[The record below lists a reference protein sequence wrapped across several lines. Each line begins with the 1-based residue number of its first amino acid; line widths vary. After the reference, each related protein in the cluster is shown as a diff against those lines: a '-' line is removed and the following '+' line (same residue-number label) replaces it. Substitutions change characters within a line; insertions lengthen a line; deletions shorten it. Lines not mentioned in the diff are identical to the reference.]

1 MLLVYPADQRM
12 PGIPH
17 RVQPSTYWGTA
28 DIICLICLYLFRCVV
43 RLRSFLSPHNSG
55 HYTIE
60 ACECDQFEM
69 HLRAVLG
76 LPCPAPKMRVG
87 AALMVNILGASDSMD
102 ETKALLKKALEVPGA
117 GIHWYGK
124 AESRAGRKMAH
135 LTVTADNFTE
145 LRSRV
150 ELLGIPA
157 EVHGLAAVGPRVGII
172 MGSDSDLTTMKDAAE
187 ILDNFGVS
195 YELTIVSA
203 HRTPT
208 RMYSYAQTAAER
220 GLQVIIAGAGG
231 AAHLPGMVAA
241 LTSLPVVGVP
251 VKTSTLNGNDSL
263 LSIVQMPKGIPV
275 ATGTYTHTCQ
285 CPRVLYTHR
294 IYFISFRC

>member
-1 MLLVYPADQRM
+1 
-12 PGIPH
+12 
-17 RVQPSTYWGTA
+17 
-28 DIICLICLYLFRCVV
+28 
-43 RLRSFLSPHNSG
+43 
-55 HYTIE
+55 
-60 ACECDQFEM
+60 
-69 HLRAVLG
+69 
-76 LPCPAPKMRVG
+76 MRVG

-145 LRSRV
+145 LRNKV

-187 ILDNFGVS
+187 ILDHFGVS

-275 ATGTYTHTCQ
+275 ATGTYTRTL
-285 CPRVLYTHR
+285 VDASIYYASAYILYLSMLMCR
-294 IYFISFRC
+294 LNSK